1 MRLISCSKITD
12 GVELARDVVVGP
24 AGTAPLLR
32 AGVKLSE
39 RYREALPKA
48 GVGSV

>member
-1 MRLISCSKITD
+1 MRLISCSKIID

-24 AGTAPLLR
+24 PGTAPLLR

-39 RYREALPKA
+39 RYRTALP
-48 GVGSV
+48 